1 MRQHHLSVML
11 VSSLAAA
18 SEVSVSNST
27 VAGAGARPRHNLAL
41 AWLLQSLVGLVG
53 VVLNSIVFYVFIS
66 ERQNMARP
74 VNVLVWCV
82 ICSLNHVTCPYHQDA
97 DSLLFP
103 VLLNLHPVAVLHH
116 VYWQTCPSPIG
127 CGETSTRYRYRG

>member
-1 MRQHHLSVML
+1 MRPHHLSVML

-27 VAGAGARPRHNLAL
+27 VAGAGARPRHNLGL

-116 VYWQTCPSPIG
+116 VYWQTCPSSIG
-127 CGETSTRYRYRG
+127 CGETSTRYRYKG